1 MKTISLVRIAFL
13 ATILI
18 VSKELLSFLPNIE
31 LVSLLV
37 IIYSKLLVKED
48 SYLVVVLFVLVQ
60 GVLYGFGDWMIGYF
74 ISWPLLVFLTRLL
87 KNHLITYL
95 RIAIFSGIF
104 GLSFGI
110 FFTLPYLM
118 VSLNYAVGYYIKG
131 IFFDGIHAIGNFIIA
146 VLLYDPLYKVLL
158 KLTKQWKLSS

>member
-87 KNHLITYL
+87 KNHLNTYL

-104 GLSFGI
+104 GLCFGI

-146 VLLYDPLYKVLL
+146 VLLYDPLYTVLL